1 MLTIVGIDE
10 EKGPQVFKIDPAGFS
25 MGYKA
30 IATGAKEQ
38 EAINHL
44 EKLHK
49 KWKENYTL
57 DEAIQTAISTLSSV
71 IGADFKA
78 SELEVGFASI
88 DRPYFRKLAIS
99 DIEKHLNDIADSN

>member
-1 MLTIVGIDE
+1 MVAAEFKYKNGYHIPVHMLVAKHAENCQLATQYVGMRTLCVMLTIVGIDE

-49 KWKENYTL
+49 K
-57 DEAIQTAISTLSSV
+57 
-71 IGADFKA
+71 
-78 SELEVGFASI
+78 
-88 DRPYFRKLAIS
+88 
-99 DIEKHLNDIADSN
+99 